1 MHISGYMLVDATQQ
15 MDQRT
20 SRMVYLF
27 FAEALRHRQALISLI
42 DQESIMGLTGIQ
54 IFKMLP
60 KTNCG
65 ECGVPTCLAFAMNLA
80 SGKAELDACPYVSD
94 EAREKLAEASAPPIR
109 PVAIGSGDRAFKVGG
124 ETVMYRHEKTFYN
137 PTALAA
143 LIASDIDAGDLDKK
157 LKEWNAFQ
165 YERVG
170 LNLRPEL
177 VALKDVN
184 GDASSF
190 AAAAKKIAEESEFG
204 LVLMSDNV
212 DVLKAGVDVSAF
224 KKPLLYAATA
234 DNADDMGNL
243 AKEKGLPLAVKAD
256 DIDGLIALSDKLTGM
271 GLKDLVL
278 DSGSREIKQLFED
291 QVAIRRAP
299 LKAGNRSLGF
309 PTITFPCEMASNLDV
324 ETMLSSLLI
333 AKYAGIVVLSDFKGE
348 NLFPLLLERLNIYTD
363 PQRPMTVTEGIY
375 EIGAP
380 DENSPVLVT
389 TNFSLTYFIV
399 SGEIE
404 GSRIPSWLL
413 IMDTEGL
420 SVMTA
425 WAAGKF
431 AGDAVAM
438 FVKKCGIV
446 DKVAHKQIIIPGY
459 AASISGEMEEDLP
472 DWQITIGPRDASL
485 IPKFLKD
492 LAA

>member
-1 MHISGYMLVDATQQ
+1 
-15 MDQRT
+15 
-20 SRMVYLF
+20 
-27 FAEALRHRQALISLI
+27 
-42 DQESIMGLTGIQ
+42 MGLTGIQ
-54 IFKMLP
+54 IFKLLP

-94 EAREKLAEASAPPIR
+94 EAREQLAEASAPPIR
-109 PVAIGSGDRAFKVGG
+109 PVAIGAGGRAFKTGG
-124 ETVMYRHEKTFYN
+124 ETVMFRHEKTFYN
-137 PTALAA
+137 PTGLAA
-143 LIASDIDAGDLDKK
+143 MIASDMDSEALDKK
-157 LKEWNAFQ
+157 LREWNALQ

-177 VALKDVN
+177 VALRDGN
-184 GDASSF
+184 GDASAF
-190 AAAAKKIAEESEFG
+190 AAVAKKIAEESEFG
-204 LVLMSDNV
+204 LILMSEEV
-212 DVLKAGVDVSAF
+212 QAIKEAAEVTAF

-234 DNADDMGNL
+234 DNVEEMGNL
-243 AKEKGLPLAVKAD
+243 AKDMGLPLAVKAD
-256 DIDGLIALSDKLTGM
+256 SVEDLIPLTDKLTEM

-278 DSGSREIKQLFED
+278 DSGSREMKQLFED
-291 QVAIRRAP
+291 QVVIRRAP

-309 PTITFPCEMASNLDV
+309 PTITFPCEMAGNLDM
-324 ETMLSSLLI
+324 ETVIASMLI

-348 NLFPLLLERLNIYTD
+348 GLFPLLLERLNIFTD
-363 PQRPMTVTEGIY
+363 PQRPMTVTQGIY
-375 EIGAP
+375 EIGGP

-404 GSRIPSWLL
+404 GSRVPSWLL

-431 AGDAVAM
+431 AGDAVAV
-438 FVKKCGIV
+438 FVKKCGIA
-446 DKVAHKQIIIPGY
+446 DKVAHKKIIIPGY
-459 AASISGEMEEDLP
+459 AAAISGEMEEDLP
-472 DWQITIGPRDASL
+472 EWEILIGPRDASL
-485 IPKFLKD
+485 IPKLLKEMGQ
-492 LAA
+492 